1 MNQPYYETFHEIS
14 KIGIHLAYRS
24 TPGGYHPLHWHEE
37 LEILFPLNGD
47 SEIMIEGEKY
57 NLPEKHLMVID
68 SSKVHSSYSSS
79 TAYMFIC
86 IHISRGLLE
95 KYIPNIE
102 LYHLSCNPG
111 EIPSELLPVYEDMC
125 KKMETLTRLYIEN
138 PFAYLMESEGIILQ
152 VLSRLMRY
160 FSTNAAPQISDVS
173 KMTMERLRNVITYV
187 EDHFREPVSLQEI
200 SDYLG
205 LGKEYFC
212 RFFKKNMGISFLQY
226 LNEVRITHIYQ
237 DLLSTDMPVSELAEK
252 NGFTNQKLFNRT
264 FKEIYG
270 CTPSAVR
277 KNAV

>member
-14 KIGIHLAYRS
+14 SIGIYLSYHT
-24 TPGGYHPLHWHEE
+24 TPGGYLPLHWHEE

-47 SEIMIEGEKY
+47 AVITIEGKRY
-57 NLPEKHLMVID
+57 KLPKKQLMVID

-86 IHISRGLLE
+86 IHISRQLLQ
-95 KYIPNIE
+95 KYIPDIDS
-102 LYHLSCNPG
+102 YQVTCYPG
-111 EIPSELLPVYEDMC
+111 EIPPECLPAYLKIC
-125 KKMETLTRLYIEN
+125 KKMEDLTRLYIEN
-138 PFAYLMESEGIILQ
+138 PFASLMESEGIILQ
-152 VLSRLMRY
+152 ILAQIMRY
-160 FSTNAAPQISDVS
+160 FSANTVPQISDAS
-173 KMTMERLRNVITYV
+173 KLTMERLRNVITYV
-187 EDHFREPVSLQEI
+187 EKHFREPISLQDI

-226 LNEVRITHIYQ
+226 INEVRIAHVYH
-237 DLLSTDMPVSELAEK
+237 DLMRTDIPILELAEK

-264 FKEIYG
+264 FKKIYG
-270 CTPSAVR
+270 CTPSSVR